1 LRNTAE
7 SIAQQLKKVED
18 NINENYVSIRKNILA
33 QVSRA
38 VSQST
43 MSTKLPIFLETLLKK
58 QNNDPYWLQEEFQ
71 RYGQLIK
78 FEKSTMQ
85 ISDKA
90 KKIVEDYSEL
100 P

>member
-1 LRNTAE
+1 
-7 SIAQQLKKVED
+7 
-18 NINENYVSIRKNILA
+18 
-33 QVSRA
+33 
-38 VSQST
+38 

-78 FEKSTMQ
+78 FDKSTIQ

-90 KKIVEDYSEL
+90 KKIVDDYSEL
-100 P
+100 PEQIKSLL

>member
-1 LRNTAE
+1 MRNTAE